1 MVKKVVT
8 DADIGA
14 GLKIEAGKLL
24 VEVDNSTIKIVGN
37 QLVATSKVDLRVTA
51 ITPEEG
57 KLKITVA
64 DENGENAQT
73 VETTLAKLIVLSQ
86 AEGNLAEAKDDGIF
100 VGKAKVVEVAIEAAT
115 EEVRSLGGVTLGFM
129 FPPTSQPQ

>member
-24 VEVDNSTIKIVGN
+24 VEVDNSTIKIVDN

-100 VGKAKVVEVAIEAAT
+100 VGKAKVVEAAKEAAT

>member
-51 ITPEEG
+51 IIPEEG

-86 AEGNLAEAKDDGIF
+86 AEGNLVEAKDDGIY
-100 VGKAKVVEVAIEAAT
+100 VGKVKVVEVAKEAAT

>member
-86 AEGNLAEAKDDGIF
+86 AEGNLVEAKDDGIY
-100 VGKAKVVEVAIEAAT
+100 VGKVKVVETAKEAAT

>member
-1 MVKKVVT
+1 MIKKVVT
-8 DADIGA
+8 DEDIGA

-64 DENGENAQT
+64 DENGGNVQT
-73 VETTLAKLIVLSQ
+73 VETTLAKLIALSQ
-86 AEGNLAEAKDDGIF
+86 AEGNLAEAKEDGIF
-100 VGKAKVVEVAIEAAT
+100 VGKAKVVEAAKQAAT

>member
-86 AEGNLAEAKDDGIF
+86 AEGNLVEAKDDGIY
-100 VGKAKVVEVAIEAAT
+100 VGKVKVVEAVKEAAT

>member
-8 DADIGA
+8 DADIGS

-86 AEGNLAEAKDDGIF
+86 AEGNLAEAKDDGIY
-100 VGKAKVVEVAIEAAT
+100 VGKVKVVEAAKEAAT

>member
-64 DENGENAQT
+64 DE
-73 VETTLAKLIVLSQ
+73 AKLIVLSQ

-100 VGKAKVVEVAIEAAT
+100 VGKAKVVEAAKEAAT

>member
-100 VGKAKVVEVAIEAAT
+100 VGKAKVVEAAKEAAT

>member
-100 VGKAKVVEVAIEAAT
+100 VGKAKVVEEAKEAAT

>member
-57 KLKITVA
+57 KFKITVA

-73 VETTLAKLIVLSQ
+73 VETTLAKLIILSQ

-100 VGKAKVVEVAIEAAT
+100 VGKAKVVEVAKEAAT

>member
-8 DADIGA
+8 DEDIGA

-64 DENGENAQT
+64 DENGGNAQT
-73 VETTLAKLIVLSQ
+73 VETTLAKLIALSQ
-86 AEGNLAEAKDDGIF
+86 AEGNLAEAKEDGIF
-100 VGKAKVVEVAIEAAT
+100 VGKAKVVEAAKEAAT